1 MEVGRKFKVGEYEGY
16 IHVGL
21 FDDGTPGDIFVDIA
35 KEGTTLAGLMNSF
48 MISVSL
54 GLQYGVPLEVY
65 VSKFSH
71 MRFEPSGMTN
81 DADIRIAKSI
91 VDYIFRWM
99 GKKFLSTDQQEEAGI
114 LTAEVKQRLAA
125 AYTEAG
131 DHASAAETMGVTVAA
146 PGQTALFN
154 QWEDA
159 QECARC
165 GGRMVRTGSCY
176 TCRDCG
182 TNTGCS

>member
-1 MEVGRKFKVGEYEGY
+1 MHLFVESWKLGVKAIAIYRDNCKVAQ
-16 IHVGL
+16 
-21 FDDGTPGDIFVDIA
+21 P
-35 KEGTTLAGLMNSF
+35 LA
-48 MISVSL
+48 
-54 GLQYGVPLEVY
+54 
-65 VSKFSH
+65 
-71 MRFEPSGMTN
+71 
-81 DADIRIAKSI
+81 AKSI

-99 GKKFLSTDQQEEAGI
+99 GKKFLSTDQQEEIGI
-114 LTAEVKQRLAA
+114 LSAEVRARLAQSYA
-125 AYTEAG
+125 ALEGKPADTAGPGEA
-131 DHASAAETMGVTVAA
+131 AP

-154 QWEDA
+154 AFEDA